1 MRVEEYHEVRKS
13 GARVEGCQ
21 VQNVKAMASWVA
33 VLSVLSVWMM
43 NPRLAAR
50 EPMAAERTAE
60 AVVPPLWVSVL
71 RRAMTASGLC
81 PKGEMSVRDF
91 WHGLARL
98 GGYKSRTPEK
108 TPPGWVAD
116 SLAGLGSDELP
127 DPL

>member
-1 MRVEEYHEVRKS
+1 MEEYHEARKS

-71 RRAMTASGLC
+71 RRAMTASGLR
-81 PKGEMSVRDF
+81 PKGEMSGRDF